1 MIEMKLDLTGLHIEV
16 TSAIEDFVTKKIEK
30 LGKFFDDST
39 ICHVTFSAKKEK
51 QHVDIRIEY
60 KGHTYISRE
69 DSQDL
74 YYAVESC
81 VEKIEAQ
88 YRKQKSVI
96 EKKRREG
103 VSEEVISNLTLDE
116 ILKEKE

>member
-1 MIEMKLDLTGLHIEV
+1 MKLDLTGIHIDV
-16 TSAIEDFVTKKIEK
+16 TEGIEEFVTKKVEK
-30 LGKFFDDST
+30 LNKFFDEST

-60 KGHTYISRE
+60 KGHTYISSE
-69 DSQDL
+69 DSDDL

-81 VEKIEAQ
+81 IEKIEAQ
-88 YRKQKSVI
+88 YRKHKSVI

-103 VSEEVISNLTLDE
+103 VSEEVISNLTLEE
-116 ILKEKE
+116 ILKEQE